1 MAYAVVCVIS
11 NWLLQKTY
19 EVAEASVVQPFA
31 YFQIV
36 FVTVIGIV
44 IYGEVLRPE
53 VAIGAAIV
61 VLAGLYALTQARKAT
76 PT

>member
-1 MAYAVVCVIS
+1 
-11 NWLLQKTY
+11 
-19 EVAEASVVQPFA
+19 VQPFA

>member
-1 MAYAVVCVIS
+1 M
-11 NWLLQKTY
+11 
-19 EVAEASVVQPFA
+19 QPFA

-61 VLAGLYALTQARKAT
+61 VFAGLYALTQARNGT
-76 PT
+76 PA